1 MFDTS
6 FTWSDLLLMLEGA
19 GVTLSIT
26 IASVLGGTLMGMVFG
41 LVRASGP
48 AWASGLLG
56 AVLDV
61 FRSVP
66 LLIQFVLINSLKSIA
81 GLDWSPFSV
90 ACATLSVYTAAYCTE
105 IVRSGILAVPMT
117 TRRAARSLGMS
128 YTQDLTCIV
137 LPMAV
142 RVVLPSWI
150 GLTLGVM
157 KDTAL
162 VLWIGIAELLR
173 TSQTIITRL
182 QEPMLILTVAGLIY
196 FVMSYPL
203 ARLGARLEKKWKQQ

>member
-6 FTWSDLLLMLEGA
+6 FTWDDLLLMLDGA
-19 GVTLSIT
+19 GMTLALT
-26 IASVLGGTLMGMVFG
+26 AVSVLGGTLMGTLFG
-41 LVRASGP
+41 LIRASGP
-48 AWASGLLG
+48 AWANAVLG
-56 AVLDV
+56 TVLDV

-81 GLDWSPFSV
+81 GLDWSAFSV
-90 ACATLSVYTAAYCTE
+90 ACVTLSVYTAAYCTE

-128 YTQDLTCIV
+128 YTQDLTYIV

-142 RVVLPSWI
+142 RVVLPGWI
-150 GLTLGVM
+150 GLALGVM

-173 TSQTIITRL
+173 TSQSVITRL
-182 QEPMLILTVAGLIY
+182 QEPMLVLTIAGLIY
-196 FVMSYPL
+196 FAMSFPL